1 MHKDHAIDMIGS
13 KIRVTN
19 SNSMHFD
26 RTGTVISLRGQL
38 NRLTVETEGGLTF
51 GVLRSSVSLID
62 DEFKSE
68 SLPAPAVKAFV
79 FAPSNS
85 EKISSVMHARSHF
98 DPEDFRVSFDS
109 DLESFMKSQSDV
121 LEGLFSECSYVYV
134 IEGGDIYKLSRTTV
148 VTKL

>member
-19 SNSMHFD
+19 SNSIHFD
-26 RTGTVISLRGQL
+26 RTGTVISLRGEL
-38 NRLTVETEGGLTF
+38 LSVETEAGAKF
-51 GVLRSSVSLID
+51 GVKYSSVSLID

-79 FAPSNS
+79 FAGANT
-85 EKISSVMHARSHF
+85 EKIYSVIDARSHF
-98 DPEDFRVSFDS
+98 DLEDFRVSFDS

-121 LEGLFSECSYVYV
+121 LEDLFSECSYVYV